1 MLVVLL
7 LAQSDIWT
15 CKGYTAENGNLP
27 VALCGCETWS
37 SVILRE
43 ERMLRVFECWVLWRV
58 FGVKKEEMTE
68 G

>member
-1 MLVVLL
+1 M
-7 LAQSDIWT
+7 WT

-37 SVILRE
+37 VILRE
-43 ERMLRVFECWVLWRV
+43 ERRLRVFECLVLREV
-58 FGVKKEEMTE
+58 FGFKREEVTE